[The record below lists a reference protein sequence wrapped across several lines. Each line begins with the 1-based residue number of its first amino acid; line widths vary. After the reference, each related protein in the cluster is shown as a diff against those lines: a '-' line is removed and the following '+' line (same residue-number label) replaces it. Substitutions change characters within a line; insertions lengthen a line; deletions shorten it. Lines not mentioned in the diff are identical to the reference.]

1 MSPFSIFTLL
11 YMTAFLLEMQEKW
24 KAPGFALAFLALIT
38 VFVFTRITRSKFFA
52 FLVLSTAYF
61 LIFRFPDVAN
71 HVNFLIYLNLA
82 LMVGM
87 AYAWIKRASADRY
100 YTMMRPVLRASLLGI
115 YFWAG
120 FHKLNTDFLNPQVSC
135 SSMMLYRILDMVQ
148 SNLLGIPVMV
158 IVIALALFGLWQGLI
173 RPKFKS
179 SKLPKLLL
187 LALLTCGG
195 VLVYYF
201 GFAYQD
207 YVLLPDLILQANIY
221 FVLAWEL
228 LGSLLLFVPRL
239 QAPVLLLS
247 WLMHAFIAMIGF
259 VDFSALAGSLLFT
272 FIPDR
277 YLQLWQEQAEISLGG
292 RQIHRAHLYFGL
304 NAMAGL
310 FSALYYLA
318 YLEFDIKVT
327 AGAIFNLASVIFLWP
342 ILTQL
347 FTPKNRPD
355 WKGLP
360 VLNGSMPKFM
370 AVFLIGL
377 CCFGLMPYLGLRTAG
392 TFSMFS
398 NLRTEG
404 PRSNHLLL
412 ATNPL
417 KLWGYQED
425 VVWILNLPPEV
436 VDMDPKN
443 AELEGSALPVVEF
456 KKMIYDWTQ
465 AGQTV
470 PVVFEYQGQT
480 YDSSNIVQDPE
491 WQTPRRN
498 WEMYL
503 LDFRVIEPENSGPN
517 LCRW

>member
-1 MSPFSIFTLL
+1 
-11 YMTAFLLEMQEKW
+11 MTAFLLEMQEKW
-24 KAPGFALAFLALIT
+24 QDPGFALAFLGLIT
-38 VFVFTRITRSKFFA
+38 AFVFTRITRLKFFT
-52 FLVLSTAYF
+52 FLILSTAYF

-82 LMVGM
+82 LMAGM
-87 AYAWIKRASADRY
+87 AYAWIKRASTDRY
-100 YTMMRPVLRASLLGI
+100 YAIMCPVLRVSLLGV

-173 RPKFKS
+173 RHRLKF
-179 SKLPKLLL
+179 SKLPKILL

-195 VLVYYF
+195 ILLYYF
-201 GFAYQD
+201 GFAFQD
-207 YVLLPDLILQANIY
+207 YVLLPDLILHTNIY

-239 QAPVLLLS
+239 QAPILLLS

-272 FIPDR
+272 FIPDH
-277 YLQLWQEQAEISLGG
+277 YLQRWQEQSEISLWG
-292 RQIHRAHLYFGL
+292 QKIHRVRLYFAI
-304 NAMAGL
+304 NAFAGL

-318 YLEFDIKVT
+318 YLDFDIKAT

-347 FTPKNRPD
+347 FTPKNRPA

-360 VLNGSMPKFM
+360 VLNSSMPKFM

-377 CCFGLMPYLGLRTAG
+377 CCFGFMPYLGLRTAG

-412 ATNPL
+412 ASNPL
-417 KLWGYQED
+417 KRWRYQED
-425 VVWILNLPPEV
+425 VVWVLDLPAEV
-436 VDMDPKN
+436 VEMDSKN

-456 KKMIYDWTQ
+456 KKMIYEWTQ
-465 AGQTV
+465 MGQTV

-480 YDSSNIVQDPE
+480 YDSPNIVQDPQ
-491 WQTPRRN
+491 WQTPHRN

-503 LDFRVIEPENSGPN
+503 MDFRVIEPENSGPN

>member
-1 MSPFSIFTLL
+1 
-11 YMTAFLLEMQEKW
+11 MTAFLLEMQEKW

-38 VFVFTRITRSKFFA
+38 VFVFTRITRIKFFT
-52 FLVLSTAYF
+52 FLILSTAYF

-82 LMVGM
+82 LMAGM
-87 AYAWIKRASADRY
+87 VYAWIKQASTDHY
-100 YTMMRPVLRASLLGI
+100 YAMMRPVLRASLLGV

-120 FHKLNTDFLNPQVSC
+120 FHKLNTDFLIPQVSC

-148 SNLLGIPVMV
+148 SNLLGIPVML
-158 IVIALALFGLWQGLI
+158 IVIALALTGLWQGLI
-173 RPKFKS
+173 RPRLKS
-179 SKLPKLLL
+179 SNFPKILL

-195 VLVYYF
+195 ILLYTF
-201 GFAYQD
+201 GFAERD
-207 YVLLPDLILQANIY
+207 YVLLPEIILQVNIY

-228 LGSLLLFVPRL
+228 LGSLLLLVPRL
-239 QAPVLLLS
+239 QAPILLLS

-277 YLQLWQEQAEISLGG
+277 TLQHWQEQAEISLGG
-292 RQIHRAHLYFGL
+292 RKMHRARLYFGI
-304 NAMAGL
+304 NAFAGI

-318 YLEFDIKVT
+318 YLDFDIKVT
-327 AGAIFNLASVIFLWP
+327 AGAILNLASILFLWP

-347 FTPKNRPD
+347 FTPKNRLD
-355 WKGLP
+355 WQGLP
-360 VLNGSMPKFM
+360 VLNASMPKFM
-370 AVFLIGL
+370 GVFLIGL

-412 ATNPL
+412 ASNPL
-417 KLWGYQED
+417 KQWGYQED
-425 VVWILNLPPEV
+425 VVWVLDLPPEIV
-436 VDMDPKN
+436 ERGSKN
-443 AELEGSALPVVEF
+443 AELIGSALPVVEF

-470 PVVFEYQGQT
+470 PVVFEYQGQL
-480 YDSSNIVQDPE
+480 YDSPNIVQDPK
-491 WQTPRRN
+491 WQTPQRN

-503 LDFRVIEPENSGPN
+503 MAFRVIEPENSGPN

>member
-1 MSPFSIFTLL
+1 
-11 YMTAFLLEMQEKW
+11 MTAFLLEMQEKW

-38 VFVFTRITRSKFFA
+38 VFVFTRITRLKFFI

-71 HVNFLIYLNLA
+71 HVNFLIYLNLV
-82 LMVGM
+82 LMAGM
-87 AYAWIKRASADRY
+87 VYAWFKQVNADRY
-100 YTMMRPVLRASLLGI
+100 YAMIRPVLRASLLGV

-148 SNLLGIPVMV
+148 SNLLGIPVML
-158 IVIALALFGLWQGLI
+158 IVIALALLGLWQGLI
-173 RPKFKS
+173 RPRLKF
-179 SKLPKLLL
+179 SKFPKILL

-195 VLVYYF
+195 ILLYYF
-201 GFAYQD
+201 GFADRD
-207 YVLLPDLILQANIY
+207 YVLLPEIILQVNIY

-228 LGSLLLFVPRL
+228 LGSIWLFVPRL
-239 QAPVLLLS
+239 QAPILLLS

-277 YLQLWQEQAEISLGG
+277 TLQHWQQQAEISLGG
-292 RQIHRAHLYFGL
+292 RQIHRAHLYFGI
-304 NAMAGL
+304 NVMVGL

-318 YLEFDIKVT
+318 YLDFDIKVT

-347 FTPKNRPD
+347 FLPKNRPD
-355 WKGLP
+355 WQGLP
-360 VLNGSMPKFM
+360 ILTSSMPKFM
-370 AVFLIGL
+370 GVFLIGL
-377 CCFGLMPYLGLRTAG
+377 CCFGLMPYFGLRTAG

-404 PRSNHLLL
+404 ARSNHLLL
-412 ATNPL
+412 SNNPL
-417 KLWGYQED
+417 KRWGYQED
-425 VVWILNLPPEV
+425 VVWVLDLPDEV
-436 VDMDPKN
+436 IDIDPKN
-443 AELEGSALPVVEF
+443 AELEGNALPVVEF

-480 YDSSNIVQDPE
+480 YDSPNIVQDSE
-491 WQTPRRN
+491 WQTPSRN

>member
-24 KAPGFALAFLALIT
+24 KDPGFALAFLGLIT
-38 VFVFTRITRSKFFA
+38 VFVFTRMTRIKFFT

-71 HVNFLIYLNLA
+71 HVNFLIYLNLT
-82 LMVGM
+82 LMAGM
-87 AYAWIKRASADRY
+87 VYAWIKRANADSY
-100 YTMMRPVLRASLLGI
+100 YTMMRPVLRASLLGV

-120 FHKLNTDFLNPQVSC
+120 FHKLNTDFLNLQVSC

-148 SNLLGIPVMV
+148 SNLLGMPVMLIV
-158 IVIALALFGLWQGLI
+158 IVLALSGLWQGLI
-173 RPKFKS
+173 RPRFKS
-179 SKLPKLLL
+179 SQLPKILL
-187 LALLTCGG
+187 LASLSWGGILLYT
-195 VLVYYF
+195 F
-201 GFAYQD
+201 GFAYRD
-207 YVLLPDLILQANIY
+207 YVLLPDVILQANIY

-239 QAPVLLLS
+239 QAPILLLS

-272 FIPDR
+272 FIPNR
-277 YLQLWQEQAEISLGG
+277 NLQLWQEQAEISLRG
-292 RQIHRAHLYFGL
+292 RKIHRARLYFGI
-304 NAMAGL
+304 NAIAGL

-318 YLEFDIKVT
+318 YLDFDIKVT

-342 ILTQL
+342 ILTQM
-347 FTPKNRPD
+347 FTPKNT
-355 WKGLP
+355 WQGLP
-360 VLNGSMPKFM
+360 VLNAAMPKFM
-370 AVFLIGL
+370 GVFLIGL

-412 ATNPL
+412 GSNPF
-417 KLWGYQED
+417 KRWGYQED
-425 VVWILNLPPEV
+425 VVWVLDLPAEAV
-436 VDMDPKN
+436 EMDSKN
-443 AELEGSALPVVEF
+443 AELVGSALPVVEF
-456 KKMIYDWTQ
+456 KKMIYEWTR

-470 PVVFEYQGQT
+470 PVIFEYQGQT
-480 YDSSNIVQDPE
+480 YDSPNIVQDLE
-491 WQTPRRN
+491 WQTPHRN

-503 LDFRVIEPENSGPN
+503 MDFRVIEPENSGPN

>member
-1 MSPFSIFTLL
+1 
-11 YMTAFLLEMQEKW
+11 MTAFLLEMQEKW

-38 VFVFTRITRSKFFA
+38 AFVFTRITRSKFFA

-71 HVNFLIYLNLA
+71 HVNFLIYLNLT
-82 LMVGM
+82 LIVGM
-87 AYAWIKRASADRY
+87 VYAWIKQASADDY
-100 YTMMRPVLRASLLGI
+100 YAMMRPILRASLLGV

-158 IVIALALFGLWQGLI
+158 IVIALALLGLWKGLI
-173 RPKFKS
+173 RPKLKS
-179 SKLPKLLL
+179 SKLPKILL
-187 LALLTCGG
+187 LALLSCGG
-195 VLVYYF
+195 ILLYAF
-201 GFAYQD
+201 GFAYRD

-228 LGSLLLFVPRL
+228 LGSLLLFVPRM
-239 QAPVLLLS
+239 QAPILLLS
-247 WLMHAFIAMIGF
+247 WLMHGFIAMIGF

-272 FIPDR
+272 FIPDC
-277 YLQLWQEQAEISLGG
+277 YLQLWQERSEISLG
-292 RQIHRAHLYFGL
+292 RRKIHRVQLYFGL
-304 NAMAGL
+304 NVMAGL

-347 FTPKNRPD
+347 FTPKNRPV
-355 WKGLP
+355 WQGLS
-360 VLNGSMPKFM
+360 VLNSSMPKFM

-412 ATNPL
+412 GSNPL
-417 KLWGYQED
+417 KRWGYQED
-425 VVWILNLPPEV
+425 VVWILSLPPEV

-480 YDSSNIVQDPE
+480 YDSPNIVQDPQ

-498 WEMYL
+498 WEMYWM
-503 LDFRVIEPENSGPN
+503 DFRVIEPENSGPN